1 MTKKRRSR
9 ESSAE
14 RGLATEGAREY
25 AEAIVATVRE
35 PLLVLDASLRVVKAN
50 RSFYETFGVSP
61 AETEKRLIYDL
72 GDRQWNLPRLRE
84 LLERV
89 LPEQMQFEDVE
100 VDHEFPGIGRRR
112 ELGTDN
118 SY

>member
-14 RGLATEGAREY
+14 RGLATEGVREY

-50 RSFYETFGVSP
+50 RFSTRPSGFRP
-61 AETEKRLIYDL
+61 RKRRS
-72 GDRQWNLPRLRE
+72 G
-84 LLERV
+84 
-89 LPEQMQFEDVE
+89 
-100 VDHEFPGIGRRR
+100 
-112 ELGTDN
+112 
-118 SY
+118 